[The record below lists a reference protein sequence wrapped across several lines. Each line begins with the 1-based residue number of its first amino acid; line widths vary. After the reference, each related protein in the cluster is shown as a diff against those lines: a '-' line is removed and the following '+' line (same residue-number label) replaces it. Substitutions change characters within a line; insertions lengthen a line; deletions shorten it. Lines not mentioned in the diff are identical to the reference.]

1 MGLPQQNRV
10 AVYHSN
16 TDIRLETRPVQAPGD
31 GELLIEVGA
40 SGICGSDVMEWYRR
54 PRAPA
59 VLGHEVA
66 GRIVAA
72 GENTRDFQEGD
83 RVVASHHV
91 PCMVCRYCLSG
102 RETVCDTLRQTNF
115 DPGGFAEFIRIPG
128 VNVERGVLKLPP
140 HMSDDAGSLVEPLG
154 CVLRGHRKAA
164 FQPGQ
169 TVLII
174 GAGVSGCLHLL
185 AARAL
190 GASLILVSELAPP
203 RRALAERLGA
213 DRVLDAR
220 ESVGDVIRG
229 ELGHGV
235 DRVVVCTGA
244 RPAIDQALHAVDRG
258 GTVLFFAPMGPDQQ
272 YGLPF
277 DSVFWRNDVTLASS
291 YGAGLVD
298 LVQALDLIAADR
310 VNVGQLVTHRIPLA
324 QVQHGFAMMLEAGD
338 SLKII
343 VDPRL
348 D

>member
-1 MGLPQQNRV
+1 MGLPIHNRV
-10 AVYHSN
+10 AVYYSN
-16 TDIRLETRPVQAPGD
+16 TDIRLETRPLQPPGP
-31 GELLIEVGA
+31 GELVIEVGA
-40 SGICGSDVMEWYRR
+40 SGICGSDIMEWYRR

-66 GRIVAA
+66 GQVVAV
-72 GENTRDFQEGD
+72 GDGLPGFVEGD

-115 DPGGFAEFIRIPG
+115 DPGGFAEYIRIPT
-128 VNVERGVLKLPP
+128 VNVERGVLKLPSS
-140 HMSDDAGSLVEPLG
+140 MTDDAGSLVEPLG
-154 CVLRGHRKAA
+154 CVLRGQRKAV
-164 FQPGQ
+164 FEPGHS
-169 TVLII
+169 VLII

-190 GASLILVSELAPP
+190 GASRILVSELAPS
-203 RRALAERLGA
+203 RRALALQLGA

-220 ESVGDVIRG
+220 EAIGDLVRKG
-229 ELGHGV
+229 LGHGA

-244 RPAIDQALHAVDRG
+244 KPAIDQALQAVDRG
-258 GTVLFFAPMGPDQQ
+258 GTVLFFAPMGPGQAYDI
-272 YGLPF
+272 PF

-298 LVQALDLIAADR
+298 LVQALELIAQGR
-310 VNVGQLVTHRIPLA
+310 VNVSQLVTHRIPLA
-324 QVQHGFAMMLEAGD
+324 QVQHGFELMLAAGD